1 MNPRIVIAG
10 TGSGSGKTT
19 VTVGL
24 LQAFKNKGLQAQ
36 GFKCG
41 PDYIDPSY
49 HTAVTGRASR
59 NTDSWML
66 GEEGMKDVFRRGS
79 GDADISVIEGVM
91 GMYDGKSPTSD
102 QGSTAEVSQMLEA
115 PVILVVNISS
125 MARSAAAIVK
135 GFQSLSDSSRIAGVL
150 LNMAGNEGHA
160 KLCQTAIE
168 QECNVPVVGFLLRGD
183 VPAIPERHL
192 GLIPAI
198 ERGELDGFF
207 AELGTV
213 MAERI
218 DMDRIYEIA
227 ASAPDREWPVRK
239 PVEPKH
245 HAVIAV
251 AYDAAFN
258 FYYPENLELLEESG
272 AELVYFKPLADEPL
286 PAQADGL
293 YIGGGFPEEFAEEL
307 AGNQK
312 TKTSIHEALKEKLPV
327 YAECGGYMYL
337 GDTLT
342 TTDGIPHEMLGII
355 PVAVTM
361 QTKLASLGY
370 REITALDDSVIMRR
384 GTVAKGHEFHYS
396 TAEEK
401 ADWAPHHEVKAMR
414 GTKQEGYY
422 TDHITAGYTHLHFGS
437 NPSIPARFVE
447 KAAAWREKKQKK
459 QQV

>member
-24 LQAFKNKGLQAQ
+24 LQAFKNKGMQAQ

-102 QGSTAEVSQMLEA
+102 HGSTAEISQMLEA

-135 GFQSLSDSSRIAGVL
+135 GFQSLSDSNIAGVL
-150 LNMAGNEGHA
+150 LNMAGSEGHA
-160 KLCQTAIE
+160 GLCQTAIE
-168 QECNVPVVGFLLRGD
+168 QECGVPVVGFLLKGD
-183 VPAIPERHL
+183 VPSIPERHL

-198 ERGELDGFF
+198 ERGELDSFF
-207 AELGTV
+207 EELGTV

-218 DMDRIYEIA
+218 DLDMLYDIA
-227 ASAPDREWPVRK
+227 ASAPDRVWPVRTPLEAQHK
-239 PVEPKH
+239 
-245 HAVIAV
+245 AVIAV

-258 FYYPENLELLEESG
+258 FYYPENLEMLEESG
-272 AELVYFKPLADEPL
+272 AELAYFKPLENEPL
-286 PAQADGL
+286 PPRADGL

-307 AGNQK
+307 AGNQQ
-312 TKTSIHEALKEKLPV
+312 TKTSIRKALEEKLPV

-337 GDTLT
+337 ADTLT
-342 TTDGIPHEMLGII
+342 TTDGTAHDMIGII
-355 PVAVTM
+355 PVDVAM

-370 REITALDDSVIMRR
+370 REITALDDSVIMKR
-384 GTVAKGHEFHYS
+384 GATAKGHEFHYS
-396 TAEEK
+396 TAQEK
-401 ADWAPHHEVKAMR
+401 ADWPPHHEVKAMR

-447 KAAAWREKKQKK
+447 KASAWREMKENRRET
-459 QQV
+459 